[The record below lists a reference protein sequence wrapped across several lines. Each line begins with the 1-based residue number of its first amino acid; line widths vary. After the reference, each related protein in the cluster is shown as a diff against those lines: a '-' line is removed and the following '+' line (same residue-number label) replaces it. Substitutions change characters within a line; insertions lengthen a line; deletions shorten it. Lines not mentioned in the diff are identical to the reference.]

1 MYLSREEIDHWRPAT
16 PPPGE
21 GDHAGRLRARLK
33 RHGILDRSQC
43 AGRNWAMGCVA
54 LEVTQRCNLDCS
66 LCYLSDRS
74 EAVRDL
80 PLVEIYRRIDMI
92 RAHYGADTPVQIT
105 GGDPTLRKRCELAA
119 IVARIESRGMV
130 PALFTNGIRATRGL
144 LAELATAG
152 LVDVAF
158 HVDMTQGRRGYGC
171 ERDLNAVR
179 RDYIERARGLG
190 LNVLFN
196 TTVFGDNLDQVPDIA
211 RFFRRHADVVDMAS
225 FQLQA
230 DTGRGV
236 LRRRDAV
243 ITQDAVAGKIQDG
256 AGTALSFGAIT
267 LGHPRCNRYATCVVA
282 NGTAHDLLGDAEF
295 ITGLFER
302 TARFTFRRDNRLL
315 ALATTISAALA
326 NPDLIGGSL
335 AFVARQAWRMRRD
348 LVKSRGRVHKLSFFI
363 HNFMD
368 AENLERDR
376 CESCIYMVATAQGP
390 ISMCVHN
397 ARRDAHI
404 LKPIPLATDD
414 GERLW
419 DPLTGATRDAGDPVT
434 VERLS
439 ACEAPVLPRK
449 RLKGRARAERERNQH
464 RASQE
469 RLGARR

>member
-1 MYLSREEIDHWRPAT
+1 MYLSREEIDRWQPAAL
-16 PPPGE
+16 PPGE
-21 GDHAGRLRARLK
+21 GDGGGQLRARLK
-33 RHGILDRSQC
+33 RHGLLDRSQC

-66 LCYLSDRS
+66 LCYLSDHS

-92 RAHYGADTPVQIT
+92 RAHYGANTPVQIT
-105 GGDPTLRKRCELAA
+105 GGDPTLRKRAELAD
-119 IVARIESRGMV
+119 IVARIKSRGMV
-130 PALFTNGIRATRGL
+130 PALFTNGIRATRDL
-144 LAELATAG
+144 LARLASAG

-158 HVDMTQGRRGYGC
+158 HVDMTQERRGYGC
-171 ERDLNAVR
+171 EGDLNAVR

-196 TTVFGDNLDQVPDIA
+196 TTVFRDNLDQVPDIA

-243 ITQDAVAGKIQDG
+243 ITQDVVAGKIQDG
-256 AGTALSFGAIT
+256 AGTALNFGAIT
-267 LGHPRCNRYATCVVA
+267 LGHPRCNRYATCMVA
-282 NGTAHDLLGDAEF
+282 NGTAYDLLDDAEF
-295 ITGLFER
+295 VTELFER
-302 TARFTFRRDNRLL
+302 TARFTFPRDSRLR
-315 ALATTISAALA
+315 ALAAAMNAGLA
-326 NPDLIGGSL
+326 NPDLIGRGL
-335 AFVARQAWRMRRD
+335 AFAARQVWRMRRD

-397 ARRDAHI
+397 ARRDDHI
-404 LKPIPLATDD
+404 LKPIPLACDD

-439 ACEAPVLPRK
+439 ACEAPVLPLK
-449 RLKGRARAERERNQH
+449 RLKGRARALAEGDRDQ
-464 RASQE
+464 AST
-469 RLGARR
+469 RLQLR